1 MSWED
6 WDDYADRRKHVDR
19 RIRAVCEAVETYMN
33 HYSDYTGRLTR
44 AGQKMAEAE
53 GMTPEQY
60 RVNMLMEI
68 GEAFVA
74 FLNNEGESTKAVLER
89 GSIWKD

>member
-6 WDDYADRRKHVDR
+6 WDDYAERRQYVDR
-19 RIRAVCEAVETYMN
+19 RIRAVCEAVETYTN
-33 HYSDYTGRLTR
+33 GYSDYTGRLTKEGKE
-44 AGQKMAEAE
+44 AAEAE
-53 GMTPEQY
+53 GMTPGQY
-60 RVNMLMEI
+60 RASMLMEI

-74 FLNNEGESTKAVLER
+74 FLNNEGESVKAVLER